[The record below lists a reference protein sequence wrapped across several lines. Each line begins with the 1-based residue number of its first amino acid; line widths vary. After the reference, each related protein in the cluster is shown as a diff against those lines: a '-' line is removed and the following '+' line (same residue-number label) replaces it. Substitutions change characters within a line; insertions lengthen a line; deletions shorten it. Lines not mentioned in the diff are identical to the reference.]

1 MFKRRAGQILL
12 VLGFTALIIGAWS
25 GAQYRTATALRLF
38 FVAPFGLA
46 TSSDGLIYVGVDGRD
61 VHAYEA
67 SGRPVGAWTV
77 AHDAGR
83 FRLRARQDGL
93 IEVAREIP
101 AERVVYNVQGEV
113 IERVPE
119 PGVFERFGP
128 DQDHR
133 LALGDNLVFEI
144 TDEGLVRTQD
154 GERVLVV
161 THSGWLSS
169 GMRAVLGMPYNVVKG
184 SGLALPNTAINL
196 LRWEGAG
203 WQVQLWG
210 ERGEF
215 GERQVRRV
223 GELSELGFAFAMG
236 AAFALF
242 VRRALALVI

>member
-1 MFKRRAGQILL
+1 MTEGSMFKRRAGQILL

-133 LALGDNLVFEI
+133 LALGDNLLFEI

-161 THSGWLSS
+161 AVPQIPLAWLGHRPVRQLVALLFLGTMGLLGGTLLTAASTRPAPSS
-169 GMRAVLGMPYNVVKG
+169 SPE
-184 SGLALPNTAINL
+184 S
-196 LRWEGAG
+196 
-203 WQVQLWG
+203 
-210 ERGEF
+210 
-215 GERQVRRV
+215 VR
-223 GELSELGFAFAMG
+223 
-236 AAFALF
+236 
-242 VRRALALVI
+242 